1 MATNRRTTTTNAAIA
16 PAPMD
21 YAAKLKELRAAE
33 KAIRDQ
39 AKAAGVNLAASAK
52 LPDTPEGGAFRGAEI
67 VEGDNGE
74 RWVACYFRVGN
85 GQKLSKDGRRYLFA
99 CSAMKGGEVV
109 EVKGEAGRWT
119 FGGGFMLE
127 AAK

>member
-1 MATNRRTTTTNAAIA
+1 MATTRRNSTTAAAVA
-16 PAPMD
+16 PAAPD
-21 YAAKLKELRAAE
+21 YAAKLRELRAAE
-33 KAIRDQ
+33 KAIRDA
-39 AKAAGVNLAASAK
+39 AKAAGVNLQTAAK

-109 EVKGEAGRWT
+109 EVKGEQGRWT